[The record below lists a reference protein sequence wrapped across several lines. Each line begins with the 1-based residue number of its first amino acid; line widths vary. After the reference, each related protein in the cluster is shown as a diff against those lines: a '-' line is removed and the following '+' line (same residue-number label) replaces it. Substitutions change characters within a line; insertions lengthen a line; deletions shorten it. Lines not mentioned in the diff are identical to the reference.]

1 MQLTNNKIDQTY
13 QQIKPHIIK
22 TPLVKAITLSEIF
35 NANIYLKLENIQT
48 THSFKIRGAMSKLL
62 SLNEATR
69 KRGIVTASSGN
80 HGAAVAYGCQQL
92 NIPVTVYVGNH
103 TSEAKLS
110 AMRQYKANIEFFG
123 EDCGESE
130 QQARKIANEKGL
142 IYISP
147 YNDIDV
153 VRGQASIG
161 VELADQLDKI
171 DQVYV
176 ATGGGGLI
184 AGIGTYLKAVSP
196 NTEMVCC
203 LAENSPCMQA
213 CLQAG
218 EVVQIDCTDT
228 IADGIAGNLEP
239 GSITIDLC
247 KNIIDDTIC
256 CDEAET
262 KAAMKLLIE
271 KEHLLIEGSAGTA
284 LAAMIKNQANIQG
297 KNIVLIVCG
306 ANISLDKLK
315 SVI

>member
-1 MQLTNNKIDQTY
+1 
-13 QQIKPHIIK
+13 
-22 TPLVKAITLSEIF
+22 
-35 NANIYLKLENIQT
+35 
-48 THSFKIRGAMSKLL
+48 
-62 SLNEATR
+62 
-69 KRGIVTASSGN
+69 
-80 HGAAVAYGCQQL
+80 
-92 NIPVTVYVGNH
+92 
-103 TSEAKLS
+103 
-110 AMRQYKANIEFFG
+110 
-123 EDCGESE
+123 
-130 QQARKIANEKGL
+130 
-142 IYISP
+142 
-147 YNDIDV
+147 
-153 VRGQASIG
+153 
-161 VELADQLDKI
+161 
-171 DQVYV
+171 
-176 ATGGGGLI
+176 
-184 AGIGTYLKAVSP
+184 
-196 NTEMVCC
+196 
-203 LAENSPCMQA
+203 MQA